1 MCSTSCVTYFS
12 SAGLIRELFD
22 TNFLGGFIVLD
33 TDEVVDVLVRLR
45 AEKLDGP
52 RAVFWSHEARLFEAA
67 LTMTEL
73 EDVRGVSERAQAAG
87 VQFQGKTLE
96 EYVLKKLIRK

>member
-73 EDVRGVSERAQAAG
+73 EQVRGER
-87 VQFQGKTLE
+87 
-96 EYVLKKLIRK
+96 KLRECNFKGRRWRSMC